1 MKALLDTNIIIH
13 REASKVINQDIGTL
27 FKWLD
32 KAKFIKCVH
41 QITIDELNK
50 NSNLEIRNTF
60 NAKIRS
66 YDILK
71 MTAPLKDE
79 VKAVSNKIDVTENDK
94 NDSLLLNEVYS
105 DRVDIFISEDKKIH
119 KKAQLLGIEDKVY
132 TIDSFLEMVVS
143 ENPELIDYNV
153 LAVKQEYFGNISIDD
168 SFFDSLKEDY
178 PGFEKWFNRKAEDKA
193 YITYNKGKILSFLYL
208 KTETSEE
215 SYSDIIPIF
224 TPKKRLKV
232 GTFKV
237 VSNGVRLGERFLKII
252 FDNAIINKVDEIYVT
267 IFNRTEEQIRL
278 ISLMEEW
285 GFDEFGTK
293 GINGE
298 LVYVRCFARRFDI
311 ENPKK
316 TYPFISKSTNVFLIP
331 IYPKYHTE
339 LLPDS
344 FLRTESPKDFI
355 ENEPHRNAISKIYIS
370 RSINRNIK
378 RGDILIFYRTAPYG
392 KSAYYHSVITTI
404 GIVDEKIDNIQNEKE
419 FVLRSRKRSIFTD
432 EYLKEFWNYNPNYRP
447 FLIRFLSVY
456 SFQLGN
462 RINRKNLLD
471 MGILKGTEN
480 ELRGLREI
488 SKEQFIH
495 ILKEAKVNESFIVD

>member
-50 NSNLEIRNTF
+50 NSNLYIRNAF

-71 MTAPLKDE
+71 MIAPLKDE

-285 GFDEFGTK
+285 GFEEFGTK

-316 TYPFISKSTNVFLIP
+316 TYPFISKSSNVFLIP

-344 FLRTESPKDFI
+344 FLRTESPKDFV

-370 RSINRNIK
+370 RSVNRNIK
-378 RGDILIFYRTAPYG
+378 KGDILIFYRTAPYG